1 LKINKRL
8 KEVVLRW
15 ILLTIG
21 LVIGQR
27 TSRYKFNLSMIF
39 NREFFDDMIFAG
51 ICTFIVE
58 LVLNYNKFRKNNKK
72 NF

>member
-1 LKINKRL
+1 LKINKKL

-39 NREFFDDMIFAG
+39 NREFFGDMIFAG